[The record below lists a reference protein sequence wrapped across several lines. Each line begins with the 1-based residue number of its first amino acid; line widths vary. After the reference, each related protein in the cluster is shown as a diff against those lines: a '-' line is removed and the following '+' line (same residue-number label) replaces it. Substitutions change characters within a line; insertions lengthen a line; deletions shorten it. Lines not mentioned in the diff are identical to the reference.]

1 MWGKG
6 KGTDLLSL
14 LCISSILWVFHL
26 PWIFWDQYKW
36 ILWQESCNTLSLE
49 RSQKQ
54 WYCMWFWSIVDP
66 KIFYC
71 DDIEIEPPFL
81 Y

>member
-1 MWGKG
+1 MWRKG
-6 KGTDLLSL
+6 KGIDLLSL
-14 LCISSILWVFHL
+14 LRISSILWVFHL

-36 ILWQESCNTLSLE
+36 ILWQESCNILRLE
-49 RSQKQ
+49 QSQKQ
-54 WYCMWFWSIVDP
+54 WYCVWFWSIVDP

>member
-6 KGTDLLSL
+6 KGIDLLSL

-36 ILWQESCNTLSLE
+36 ILWQESCNTFKFRAVSEAMVLCVILVNSG
-49 RSQKQ
+49 
-54 WYCMWFWSIVDP
+54 P
-66 KIFYC
+66 
-71 DDIEIEPPFL
+71 
-81 Y
+81 